1 MAKILIPDKQE
12 LQEILQKAKR
22 YDSIFDLAK
31 AHGLRL
37 DELEQGIRFH
47 DLEYPVFLTE
57 RELTIKQ
64 DFPRLHA
71 QGLSL
76 KQIAHQFDIEPHE
89 LRYLVDKLHLVVFN
103 PYLKSRD
110 ASLEVK
116 HFIETRG
123 GSIRAAMDALGCDRK
138 HYNRV
143 TSDLREMG
151 FEVDRYRH
159 VGKRY
164 GSWLVLAARDDTSSK
179 HHYCRCLNCGT
190 EHHVLRENL
199 RNGSTTQCQDC
210 ARNNRSI
217 VRCPVRNVRTGE
229 IFSSVAA
236 AHKTIQGH
244 INLGVFYRKLRRSQY
259 VVLSDGTRFEYV
271 LSQFDANRDSHYD
284 RFFYDSVAPSIPP
297 MDLAA
302 PLKDME
308 DIVHH
313 VPEQQT
319 ND

>member
-37 DELEQGIRFH
+37 DELEQGIRYH
-47 DLEYPVFLTE
+47 DLEYPIFLTE
-57 RELTIKQ
+57 RELTIKK

-76 KQIAHQFDIEPHE
+76 KQIAHQMGIEAHE
-89 LRYLVDKLHLVVFN
+89 LRYLVDKLHLSVFN

-110 ASLEVK
+110 SSLEVK

-123 GSIRAAMDALGCDRK
+123 GTIREAMDSLGCDPK
-138 HYNRV
+138 DYSRV
-143 TSDLREMG
+143 RSDLREMD
-151 FEVDRYRH
+151 FDVERYRH

-164 GSWLVLAARDDTSSK
+164 GSWLVLAARDDTSTR

-199 RNGSTTQCQDC
+199 RNGSSTQCQDC
-210 ARNNRSI
+210 ARNNRTTL
-217 VRCPVRNVRTGE
+217 RCPVRNVRTGE

-236 AHKTIQGH
+236 AHKSIG
-244 INLGVFYRKLRRSQY
+244 NSLSRGVFYRKLRRSQF
-259 VVLSDGTRFEYV
+259 VVLKDGTRFEYV
-271 LSQFDANRDSHYD
+271 MSQYDANRDYQYD
-284 RFFYDSVAPSIPP
+284 KFFFSDVVPSIPP
-297 MDLAA
+297 TDLAA
-302 PLKDME
+302 PLKDLE
-308 DIVHH
+308 DVLAH
-313 VPEQQT
+313 VPEQE
-319 ND
+319 